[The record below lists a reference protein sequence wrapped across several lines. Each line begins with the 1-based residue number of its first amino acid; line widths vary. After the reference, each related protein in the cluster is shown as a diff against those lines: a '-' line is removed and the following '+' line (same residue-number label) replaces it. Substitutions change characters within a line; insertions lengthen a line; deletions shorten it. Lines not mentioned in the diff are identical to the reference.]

1 MRKNSELLCDSNLP
15 EGTHFKA
22 ISLLLFLLIS
32 GIILSLFMM
41 LGECLF
47 HQFNQPKIMKKS
59 QNFRKRVQSDSC
71 RRSVGRKS
79 HLGECKNKNQFWVV
93 GQNFRQNSNSGVH
106 PGLTQTNMG
115 SDDQKNLQQNQ
126 VKNIQDETFLKA
138 AETGALRYRF
148 STQQDYQ
155 TLNPQICPI

>member
-41 LGECLF
+41 LGECIF

-59 QNFRKRVQSDSC
+59 EIFRKRIQ
-71 RRSVGRKS
+71 RRRPSRGLTWLGRARRAGGAPGYTKV
-79 HLGECKNKNQFWVV
+79 LMLNEDL
-93 GQNFRQNSNSGVH
+93 NFR
-106 PGLTQTNMG
+106 
-115 SDDQKNLQQNQ
+115 
-126 VKNIQDETFLKA
+126 FLDA
-138 AETGALRYRF
+138 RADTRDFFFLFVFWE
-148 STQQDYQ
+148 
-155 TLNPQICPI
+155 N

>member
-41 LGECLF
+41 LGECIF

-59 QNFRKRVQSDSC
+59 EIFRKRIQRRRPSRGLTWLGRARCAGGAPESDSC
-71 RRSVGRKS
+71 RRSVVMKWGVQKPVLGGRTKR
-79 HLGECKNKNQFWVV
+79 HTK
-93 GQNFRQNSNSGVH
+93 
-106 PGLTQTNMG
+106 
-115 SDDQKNLQQNQ
+115 
-126 VKNIQDETFLKA
+126 
-138 AETGALRYRF
+138 
-148 STQQDYQ
+148 
-155 TLNPQICPI
+155 

>member
-1 MRKNSELLCDSNLP
+1 MRKNSELLCDSNIP

-41 LGECLF
+41 LGECIF
-47 HQFNQPKIMKKS
+47 HQFIQPKIMKKS
-59 QNFRKRVQSDSC
+59 QNFRKRTQ
-71 RRSVGRKS
+71 RRSRNVVMKS
-79 HLGECKNKNQFWVV
+79 DFGEC
-93 GQNFRQNSNSGVH
+93 QNSRPNSNSGVH
-106 PGLTQTNMG
+106 PGLKQTNMG
-115 SDDQKNLQQNQ
+115 SDDQEKLQQNQ
-126 VKNIQDETFLKA
+126 FKDIQDDTFLRA

-155 TLNPQICPI
+155 TCPI